1 MLDTPAEPPPADE
14 AAAAPAPTPF
24 ALAPVSPDDPCGPDL
39 DLEGDADYLNFFAA
53 TEGILPRNIDEYYK
67 FDRVAAGLPAR
78 IETADKLLKRTLDVR
93 LLLLLAKLS
102 ILDRDVAGFARW
114 VGGVDWLLKEH
125 WEGAHP
131 RAEGDDYSIRLG
143 QMMALEDNAGVLLP
157 LQYARLL
164 ELPREGPFSYRDHLA
179 ATGAVQPRSVMGYSI
194 KEGERERTVEEKF
207 VPQKTIEKI
216 LRDVDIE
223 KVAKLSETLRGIPA
237 ALESIRKTTA
247 EHVGYEK
254 SIDLPKLD
262 KLARE
267 MAEFARGALVAR
279 DPTLAAPAPEA
290 APAGEGEATAPSAAA
305 PSAFA
310 SRADVDVALASALG
324 YFEASE
330 PTSPA
335 LLLIRQ
341 ARVMLGKNLYEV
353 MQLLAPSYADDARVF
368 VGPDGS
374 FTVPV
379 KILAGAPSAEFER
392 AQPAP
397 APSRAAAL
405 ALIES
410 VAQHMQRAEPSSP
423 VPYLLDRAK
432 TLATRDFVSLLHDV
446 LTEEAI
452 ASLKKGG

>member
-1 MLDTPAEPPPADE
+1 MSSSRARRQRRDLLGEVEQLVGGVAHRRDDDDDVVTGLACVSTIRSATRLMRSASATDEPPY
-14 AAAAPAPTPF
+14 F

-78 IETADKLLKRTLDVR
+78 IETADKLLGRTLDVR

-114 VGGVDWLLKEH
+114 VGGVDWLLREH
-125 WEGAHP
+125 WEAAHP
-131 RAEGDDYSIRLG
+131 RAEGGDYSIRLG
-143 QMMALEDNAGVLLP
+143 QLMALEDNAGVLLP

-164 ELPREGPFSYRDHLA
+164 ELPREGPSPT
-179 ATGAVQPRSVMGYSI
+179 ATNWRRPAPSSRGRSWATASRRA
-194 KEGERERTVEEKF
+194 RERRPSRRKL

-279 DPTLAAPAPEA
+279 DPTLAAPAPEEA
-290 APAGEGEATAPSAAA
+290 APTGEGEAAPSAAA

-310 SRADVDVALASALG
+310 SRADVDAALASALG
-324 YFEASE
+324 YFESSE

-368 VGPDGS
+368 VGPDELVHGS
-374 FTVPV
+374 GQDPGRGPQRRVR
-379 KILAGAPSAEFER
+379 AGAARARARP
-392 AQPAP
+392 AQP
-397 APSRAAAL
+397 RW
-405 ALIES
+405 
-410 VAQHMQRAEPSSP
+410 R
-423 VPYLLDRAK
+423 
-432 TLATRDFVSLLHDV
+432 
-446 LTEEAI
+446 
-452 ASLKKGG
+452 